1 MKILK
6 KNNINFKT
14 NQSEKK
20 EKLKQPFEKID
31 SLNSFKSFKP
41 AKTSGKMISSNNIVN
56 TRRSSLFYSN
66 NLRNANLKTIRPIN
80 LPKKEKININDL
92 NLKKLRPLSPIKTL
106 IRYARDKIKKEYTSP
121 YINKLV
127 ELNKKMFKDKKGEDK
142 PMYYNLFKIN
152 EIFYKKRSSFNLNF
166 LESNLFIND
175 NEYLIKFFEKEEYRT
190 IMRYLLGYIFLKDK
204 NSQSF
209 SLSYNHKKRIIYD
222 EFFIYINNNY
232 TLKEPNDENN
242 FNLLKQKEIIDNFLL
257 KKNLISL
264 SMNAERDKVIF
275 PFIKSANYF
284 FIKDMPK
291 KIVPNTLP
299 NYFFYG
305 TIFHILIK
313 KYAFFKKFNIDVDII
328 NKKNKKNIF
337 DKTGNEMNSNDIAK
351 SKTVSKICNLSDD
364 SDSSQNSFLN
374 NNLFNGLMKNDKTKH
389 LNTHKN
395 EFEEIKKIIKIID
408 EKNKERI
415 TPFFDKEKTYR
426 LKNKISIRKKK
437 IIKKPYKYYE
447 IIQTD
452 DFFIKKTEKAKIL
465 KYIGEEIINK
475 TFLKLRTK
483 RKHKTL
489 LSIKAY
495 RNIENLKTLN
505 NEKFIRN
512 NRIFLTNTNFI
523 NKGFSI
529 LNNNRYQEFES
540 NKSNFYQ
547 KQYNNLKLD
556 NTVNNKNKLF
566 KVFSDLIKQKKI
578 SFSIK
583 PKVNKLKFKDTSLFI
598 SRINNSLK
606 EEYFSKKI
614 IKGIIINYQK
624 NNNEKKINSVNF
636 RKINKFNVNNI
647 PPIKKI
653 KTRNKTK
660 SINCRNGFYTQKKTK
675 DKDTL
680 NIEDIIKF
688 RKIKI

>member
-66 NLRNANLKTIRPIN
+66 NLRNANLITIRPKN

-92 NLKKLRPLSPIKTL
+92 NLKKVRPLRPIKTL
-106 IRYARDKIKKEYTSP
+106 IRFARDKIKKEYTSP

-291 KIVPNTLP
+291 KIVPNTL
-299 NYFFYG
+299 
-305 TIFHILIK
+305 
-313 KYAFFKKFNIDVDII
+313 
-328 NKKNKKNIF
+328 
-337 DKTGNEMNSNDIAK
+337 
-351 SKTVSKICNLSDD
+351 SKICNLSDD

-408 EKNKERI
+408 EKNKKRI

-529 LNNNRYQEFES
+529 LNNNRYQKFE
-540 NKSNFYQ
+540 
-547 KQYNNLKLD
+547 
-556 NTVNNKNKLF
+556 
-566 KVFSDLIKQKKI
+566 
-578 SFSIK
+578 
-583 PKVNKLKFKDTSLFI
+583 
-598 SRINNSLK
+598 
-606 EEYFSKKI
+606 
-614 IKGIIINYQK
+614 
-624 NNNEKKINSVNF
+624 
-636 RKINKFNVNNI
+636 
-647 PPIKKI
+647 
-653 KTRNKTK
+653 
-660 SINCRNGFYTQKKTK
+660 
-675 DKDTL
+675 
-680 NIEDIIKF
+680 
-688 RKIKI
+688 

>member
-56 TRRSSLFYSN
+56 TRRSSLFHSN
-66 NLRNANLKTIRPIN
+66 NLRNANLITIRPKN
-80 LPKKEKININDL
+80 LPKKEQININDL
-92 NLKKLRPLSPIKTL
+92 NLNKLRPLRPIKTL

-337 DKTGNEMNSNDIAK
+337 DKTGNEMNSSDIAK

-395 EFEEIKKIIKIID
+395 ELEEIKKIIKIID

-452 DFFIKKTEKAKIL
+452 DFFIEKTEKAKIL

-529 LNNNRYQEFES
+529 LNNNRYQKFES
-540 NKSNFYQ
+540 NKNNFYQ

-566 KVFSDLIKQKKI
+566 KVFRCLIKQKKI
-578 SFSIK
+578 SFTIK